1 MARSKPARESTD
13 REKKWNKVFNA
24 LVKMSQN
31 LKNERQFLEQRM
43 KSLHDVIHE
52 MKMEQN
58 VHSLKKELMLGLK
71 EREAFLYKHK
81 FENAD
86 NELTDFIEWVGYL
99 SQKCSEPKDIM
110 NDINN
115 KGERQR
121 HKALQSEVKRL
132 KSEMKKSN
140 AEKNSTVSALLAEK
154 NFVWNQYKTME
165 TDLTEQLREKR
176 AEVESANEKIQT
188 LVSRTEELQ
197 FSSEKL
203 RVDFAKLK
211 SETVKKNEEISR
223 LSREIKLF
231 KSRSTSATPVL
242 RRCRVESGTSPVKG
256 KNSSG
261 MAVTVKKEL
270 DSSKDHGKLTQNKQ
284 NARNSTG
291 EKALRKQVTTAKVT
305 SLPSLD
311 FFTHNFMRVKSI

>member
-1 MARSKPARESTD
+1 
-13 REKKWNKVFNA
+13 
-24 LVKMSQN
+24 
-31 LKNERQFLEQRM
+31 
-43 KSLHDVIHE
+43 
-52 MKMEQN
+52 
-58 VHSLKKELMLGLK
+58 MLGSFPFYRVLK
-71 EREAFLYKHK
+71 L
-81 FENAD
+81 
-86 NELTDFIEWVGYL
+86 L
-99 SQKCSEPKDIM
+99 SDLQDIM

-121 HKALQSEVKRL
+121 YKALQSEVKKL

-223 LSREIKLF
+223 LSGEIKLL

-270 DSSKDHGKLTQNKQ
+270 DSSKDHGKVIILLFFGMHSFT
-284 NARNSTG
+284 SS
-291 EKALRKQVTTAKVT
+291 VTILIDKG
-305 SLPSLD
+305 
-311 FFTHNFMRVKSI
+311 